1 MTPSPSSPL
10 QDLGALVLGNDALDL
25 EQEVVL
31 RAGANGPVEEG
42 DLNAGAPELLHQQ
55 GLVRM
60 TPGEPVGCE
69 YVDAV
74 DVPGGH
80 CIAQTL
86 QSRPHQ
92 RGSAVALVDV
102 GGVWEHCD
110 PIGSDPLAQGGD
122 LADDGLVTGLSLA
135 GNPRVER
142 SPTFSHAQ
150 SSPLRLAG

>member
-1 MTPSPSSPL
+1 MAPSPSSPL
-10 QDLGALVLGNDALDL
+10 QDLGTLVLSN
-25 EQEVVL
+25 
-31 RAGANGPVEEG
+31 
-42 DLNAGAPELLHQQ
+42 
-55 GLVRM
+55 
-60 TPGEPVGCE
+60 EPVGCE
-69 YVDAV
+69 DVDAV

-80 CIAQTL
+80 GIAQTL

-122 LADDGLVTGLSLA
+122 LADEGLVTGRSLA

-142 SPTFSHAQ
+142 DRKSVV
-150 SSPLRLAG
+150 

>member
-1 MTPSPSSPL
+1 MAPSPSSPL

-31 RAGANGPVEEG
+31 RAGANGPVEDG

-69 YVDAV
+69 YVDTV
-74 DVPGGH
+74 DVPGER

-86 QSRPHQ
+86 QGRTHQ
-92 RGSAVALVDV
+92 RGSAVALVN
-102 GGVWEHCD
+102 GGGIWEHCD
-110 PIGSDPLAQGGD
+110 AIGSNPLA
-122 LADDGLVTGLSLA
+122 
-135 GNPRVER
+135 
-142 SPTFSHAQ
+142 
-150 SSPLRLAG
+150 